1 MPIKLIPEVK
11 KLEVREGF
19 LQKKSICVNVSG
31 LDARL
36 SKALRKLPLASDG
49 VELNIQITGQ
59 SGEAYEIQ
67 IDKDAINVKAA
78 GTAGAFYAIQTL
90 RQLFAQD
97 EIPCMNIEDE
107 PDFSYRG
114 FYHDVTRGKVP
125 TVDSIKELIDC
136 MAYYK
141 MNSLQLYIEHTFEFE
156 ECGEELLAN
165 GYLTKDEI
173 RELDVYCNEN
183 FISFIPS
190 LSTFGHMYEILQQE
204 KYHHLRVLKDYQQ
217 LHHFWQER
225 MRHHTIDPLHPDSFP
240 LVCSLIDQYMPLF
253 SSDVFNICCDETFD
267 LQTYGEQGMD
277 EGKIYVDFVK
287 KIADYVKQKGKKVM
301 MWGDILLKHPERI
314 QDIPEDTYLL
324 NWFYRLDPPEEDVIR
339 FAKSGRPQIVCPG
352 TTIWNRFCENVTV
365 EENNIGLMIEYG
377 HRHGAEGV
385 LNTNWGDRG
394 HTCSLELSMYGM
406 ILGAA
411 KSWNVATQT
420 GEFLDSAVNFHLYRS
435 ENGMEYLRRLSRLQE
450 QLQWIPF
457 TFQYHADRF
466 GEQNDPMER
475 VVFSGSLPQFQKD
488 YVALAADLKADT
500 TLNSEIRDE
509 MLLAAEGVCVMAEL
523 YELRQG
529 EKITRV
535 SETKSW
541 LTGYRNKW
549 TQKNKESELRNIEE
563 LFLWCE
569 ENWK

>member
-1 MPIKLIPEVK
+1 MLVKLIPEVK
-11 KLEVREGF
+11 KLEICEGF
-19 LQKKSICVNVSG
+19 LQKKAICFVTDD
-31 LDARL
+31 LDERL
-36 SKALRKLPLASDG
+36 CKALGKLPCSADG
-49 VELNIQITGQ
+49 VHIDIQLNGQ
-59 SGEAYEIQ
+59 SGEAYEIY
-67 IDKDAINVKAA
+67 IREDVINICAA
-78 GTAGAFYAIQTL
+78 GAAGAFYAIQTL
-90 RQLFAQD
+90 RQLFAHD
-97 EIPCMNIEDE
+97 EVPCMHIEDA
-107 PDFSYRG
+107 PDFAYRG

-125 TVDSIKELIDC
+125 TVESMKELIDR

-141 MNSLQLYIEHTFEFE
+141 MNSLQLYVEHTFEFK

-165 GYLTKDEI
+165 GYLTKEEI
-173 RELDVYCNEN
+173 RVLDAYCNEN

-204 KYHHLRVLKDYQQ
+204 KYRHLRVLKDYKQ

-225 MRHHTIDPLHPDSFP
+225 MRHHTVDPLHPDSFP

-267 LQTYGEQGMD
+267 LQAYGEQGMD
-277 EGKIYVDFVK
+277 EGRIYVDFVK

-352 TTIWNRFCENVTV
+352 TTIWNRFCENVAV
-365 EENNIGLMIEYG
+365 EENNIRLMIEYG
-377 HRHGAEGV
+377 YRHGAEGV

-411 KSWNVATQT
+411 KSWNVATRT
-420 GEFLDSAVNFHLYRS
+420 GDSFDNAVNFHLYQS
-435 ENGMEYLRRLSRLQE
+435 ETGMEYLRRLSKLQE

-466 GEQNDPMER
+466 SEENDPMNR

-488 YVALAADLKADT
+488 YIQFVEDLKADEKIDC
-500 TLNSEIRDE
+500 EIRDE
-509 MLLAAEGVCVMAEL
+509 MLLAAEAVCVMAEL
-523 YELRQG
+523 YALRMG
-529 EKITRV
+529 EKADRV
-535 SETKSW
+535 SDTKKW
-541 LTGYRNKW
+541 LSQYRNKW
-549 TQKNKESELRNIEE
+549 TLKNKESELHNIED

>member
-1 MPIKLIPEVK
+1 MSIKLIPEVK
-11 KLEVREGF
+11 KMELRGGYLQNSAIRYSTDGLDMRLCKA
-19 LQKKSICVNVSG
+19 LQKLPFAEDGAKLTIS
-31 LDARL
+31 LD
-36 SKALRKLPLASDG
+36 
-49 VELNIQITGQ
+49 GQ
-59 SGEAYEIQ
+59 SGEAYEI
-67 IDKDAINVKAA
+67 DVKENSICIYATGA
-78 GTAGAFYAIQTL
+78 AGAFYAIQTL
-90 RQLFAQD
+90 RQLFAHS
-97 EIPCMNIEDE
+97 EIPCVHIEDA
-107 PDFSYRG
+107 PDFAYRG

-125 TVDSIKELIDC
+125 TVASIKELIDR
-136 MAYYK
+136 MAYFK
-141 MNSLQLYIEHTFEFE
+141 MNSLQLYVEHAFAFK
-156 ECGEELLAN
+156 ECGEDVLKN
-165 GYLTKDEI
+165 GYLTADEI
-173 RELDVYCNEN
+173 RELDAYCNEN

-217 LHHFWQER
+217 VHHFWQER

-324 NWFYRLDPPEEDVIR
+324 NWFYRLDPPEADVIR
-339 FAKSGRPQIVCPG
+339 FAQSGRPQIVCPG
-352 TTIWNRFCENVTV
+352 TTIWNRFCENVVV
-365 EENNIGLMIEYG
+365 EENNICLMADYG
-377 HRHGAEGV
+377 YRHGAEGV

-411 KSWNVATQT
+411 KSWTVATHT
-420 GEFLDSAVNFHLYRS
+420 GDDLDSAVNLHLYQS
-435 ENGMEYLRRLSRLQE
+435 DKGMRHLRHLSALQE

-466 GEQNDPMER
+466 CEQNDPMKRE
-475 VVFSGSLPQFQKD
+475 VFTGSLPEFQKN
-488 YVALAADLKADT
+488 YTVLVNELNADT
-500 TLNSEIRDE
+500 DLISEIRDE

-523 YELRQG
+523 YVLRQG
-529 EKITRV
+529 KKISRV
-535 SETKSW
+535 SDTKKW
-541 LTGYRNKW
+541 LSQYRIKW
-549 TQKNKESELRNIEE
+549 TQKNKESELRNIEDM
-563 LFLWCE
+563 FLWCE